1 MMDNKIKSLL
11 RIVAI
16 IIFVYLLLELT
27 GYVPEPLERT
37 IRPFVIPVVFIAIGM
52 LMAFLVS
59 GQSGWAGLAKRYAL
73 DISLLPAI
81 KDIRFK
87 IASARINNMRYNSCL
102 QIGANEQGMI
112 LKMLLPLRFSHPTLL
127 IPWSRIS
134 SIRTAPDI
142 KVSLFKYYVPGEF
155 YVVELLDDSDVD
167 LKIFKNSLKGSSVPQ
182 YFNVDDENIAQAV
195 EKRIF

>member
-1 MMDNKIKSLL
+1 MVRRIKFLL

-27 GYVPEPLERT
+27 GYVPVSLDRA
-37 IRPFVIPVVFIAIGM
+37 IRPFAIPVVFITIGM
-52 LMAFLVS
+52 LTTYIVS
-59 GQSGWAGLAKRYAL
+59 RQSGWAGLAKRYAL
-73 DISLLPAI
+73 DKSQLPAI

-102 QIGANEQGMI
+102 QIGASEQGMI

-142 KVSLFKYYVPGEF
+142 KVSLFRYYVPGEY
-155 YVVELLDDSDVD
+155 YVVELLDNSDVD
-167 LKIFKNSLKGSSVPQ
+167 LKIFKHSLKASSVPQ
-182 YFNVDDENIAQAV
+182 YFNIDDENIAQSH
-195 EKRIF
+195 